1 MCPTGSVLHSEATG
15 KPNLRSA
22 FDVLD
27 VDRDGKISSDDLR
40 TSYGGF
46 VGATGEPDDDVVGT
60 MMTVADFNKDG
71 YVEFEEF
78 EKVLDSSKSRRNGT
92 LGVNNNNNNV
102 MEDVFKV
109 MDKDGDGKVGVEDL
123 KSYLNWAGLQVD
135 DDDIKAMIKLGR
147 GDENGGGVTFEGF
160 LQILSL

>member
-15 KPNLRSA
+15 QPNLRSA

-27 VDRDGKISSDDLR
+27 VDRDGKISRDDLR

-46 VGATGEPDDDVVGT
+46 VGEDMIGT

-78 EKVLDSSKSRRNGT
+78 EKVLDSSRNRNGEEKRKNGT
-92 LGVNNNNNNV
+92 LGGGVNV

-109 MDKDGDGKVGVEDL
+109 IDKDGDGKVGVEDL
-123 KSYLNWAGLQVD
+123 KSYLNLAGLQVD
-135 DDDIKAMIKLGR
+135 DDDVKAMIKLGH
-147 GDENGGGVTFEGF
+147 GDEKGGVTYEGF

>member
-1 MCPTGSVLHSEATG
+1 MCPTGTVLHSEATG
-15 KPNLRSA
+15 KTNLRSA

-46 VGATGEPDDDVVGT
+46 VGDDVIGT

-71 YVEFEEF
+71 YVEFDEF
-78 EKVLDSSKSRRNGT
+78 EKVLDSSKRRNGRS
-92 LGVNNNNNNV
+92 LNV

-109 MDKDGDGKVGVEDL
+109 MDKDGDGKVGLEDL

-135 DDDIKAMIKLGR
+135 DDDVKAMIKLGR
-147 GDENGGGVTFEGF
+147 GDDKNGGVTYEGF

>member
-1 MCPTGSVLHSEATG
+1 MCPTGSILHSEATG

-22 FDVLD
+22 FDILD
-27 VDRDGKISSDDLR
+27 VDRDGKISRDDLR

-46 VGATGEPDDDVVGT
+46 VGDSEDDVIGT
-60 MMTVADFNKDG
+60 MMTLADFNKDG

-78 EKVLDSSKSRRNGT
+78 EKVLDSCGSRKDDEKRRNGT
-92 LGVNNNNNNV
+92 LGGVNV

-109 MDKDGDGKVGVEDL
+109 MDKDGDGKVGHEDL

-135 DDDIKAMIKLGR
+135 DDDVKAMIKLGP
-147 GDENGGGVTFEGF
+147 GHGNDGVTYEGF

>member
-1 MCPTGSVLHSEATG
+1 MCPTGSVLHSAAGAG

-27 VDRDGKISSDDLR
+27 VDRDGKISREDLR

-46 VGATGEPDDDVVGT
+46 VGDDMIGT
-60 MMTVADFNKDG
+60 MMTVADSNEDG
-71 YVEFEEF
+71 YVEFEDF
-78 EKVLDSSKSRRNGT
+78 EKVLDSSINRNGEEKRKNET
-92 LGVNNNNNNV
+92 GMNV

-109 MDKDGDGKVGVEDL
+109 IDKDGDGKVGVEDL
-123 KSYLNWAGLQVD
+123 KSYLSWAGLQVD
-135 DDDIKAMIKLGR
+135 DDDIKAMIKLGH
-147 GDENGGGVTFEGF
+147 GEENGGVTYEGF

>member
-1 MCPTGSVLHSEATG
+1 MCPTESVFHSVATG

-46 VGATGEPDDDVVGT
+46 VEDDVIGT

-78 EKVLDSSKSRRNGT
+78 EKVLESSGSEEKKR
-92 LGVNNNNNNV
+92 LGARVNNV

-123 KSYLNWAGLQVD
+123 KSYLNSAGLQVD
-135 DDDIKAMIKLGR
+135 DDDVKAMVKLGH
-147 GDENGGGVTFEGF
+147 GDDDEDGGVTYQGF
-160 LQILSL
+160 LQIFSL

>member
-1 MCPTGSVLHSEATG
+1 MCPTGSVLHSATTG

-27 VDRDGKISSDDLR
+27 VDRDGKISTNDLR

-46 VGATGEPDDDVVGT
+46 LGNSEDDVIGT
-60 MMTVADFNKDG
+60 MMTVADSNKDG

-78 EKVLDSSKSRRNGT
+78 QKVLDNSRR
-92 LGVNNNNNNV
+92 VNV

-109 MDKDGDGKVGVEDL
+109 MDKDGDGQVGAEDL
-123 KSYLNWAGLQVD
+123 KSYLNFAGLQAD
-135 DDDIKAMIKLGR
+135 DDDVKAMIKLGR
-147 GDENGGGVTFEGF
+147 GDNDENGGVTYEGF
-160 LQILSL
+160 LKILSL

>member
-1 MCPTGSVLHSEATG
+1 MCPTGSVLHSEATFR
-15 KPNLRSA
+15 PNLQSA

-40 TSYGGF
+40 ASYGGF
-46 VGATGEPDDDVVGT
+46 VGGDSEDDVIGT
-60 MMTVADFNKDG
+60 MMTVADINKDG

-78 EKVLDSSKSRRNGT
+78 EKVLESSRSRKGEEKRRNGR
-92 LGVNNNNNNV
+92 GNV
-102 MEDVFKV
+102 MEDAFKE

-123 KSYLNWAGLQVD
+123 KSYLNLAGLQVD
-135 DDDIKAMIKLGR
+135 DDDDVKAMIKLGR
-147 GDENGGGVTFEGF
+147 GDDENGGVTYEGF

>member
-1 MCPTGSVLHSEATG
+1 MCPTGSALHSAAGAG

-27 VDRDGKISSDDLR
+27 VDRDGKISREDLR

-46 VGATGEPDDDVVGT
+46 VGDDMIGT
-60 MMTVADFNKDG
+60 MMTVADSNEDG
-71 YVEFEEF
+71 YVEFEDF
-78 EKVLDSSKSRRNGT
+78 EKVLDSSINRNGDEKRKNGT
-92 LGVNNNNNNV
+92 GMNV

-109 MDKDGDGKVGVEDL
+109 IDKDGDGKVGVEDL
-123 KSYLNWAGLQVD
+123 KSYLSWAGLQVD
-135 DDDIKAMIKLGR
+135 DDDIKAMIKLGH
-147 GDENGGGVTFEGF
+147 GEENGGVTYEGF